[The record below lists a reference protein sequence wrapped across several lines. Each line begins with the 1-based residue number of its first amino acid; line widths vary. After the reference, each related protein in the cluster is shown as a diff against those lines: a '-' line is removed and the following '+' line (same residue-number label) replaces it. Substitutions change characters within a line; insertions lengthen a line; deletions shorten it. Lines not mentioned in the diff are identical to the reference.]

1 MSNKAGIDVKDLLVV
16 SKKRKAKMTPE
27 EKVEKAERLA
37 KERNERSNAKRR
49 KPNLT
54 YGNFSGSSS
63 GPAVRKPWTRKSNL
77 VVPAVVLIEEADHS
91 TSAAG
96 EESSIVN
103 NGSSNFVV
111 EEAELSVPSAGNED
125 SVVTPELNNCVPKES
140 ELPMSSAAEE
150 ASAVLEKLSK
160 QQEQPKQSKESLF
173 HVWKSKQQTIY
184 GSLID
189 SYTINQN
196 VCGICKSI
204 CANGILKC
212 CTSSRISHP
221 NHYFLLNS
229 LTVMELSESE
239 GFMCRFFLPLL
250 VRNATVKIPVAYSE
264 ALRYVMCSREK
275 LLKHLIENEYKKHK
289 GMCGNSE
296 FKAAQEVSSQRKNL
310 DVAGNMMVSCGHAT
324 ILTSV
329 DMKESESYRHTLLL
343 ARKVLKERNCKFLVN
358 DVVCHFWFFLASLAV
373 LLPKAFGDFTQ
384 RLIPFL
390 SRLHGQAHA
399 WYCQIIYFGHWKDG
413 AGGTLGE
420 EQEQVF
426 STFSRYC
433 NVTKYMSRA
442 SRNDFLTMAM
452 FYWNSRKEAGLPLF
466 LTKRL
471 LNSLNIVNMLD
482 NNNNNIEKKNSKVY
496 WKLLLENRDS

>member
-1 MSNKAGIDVKDLLVV
+1 
-16 SKKRKAKMTPE
+16 
-27 EKVEKAERLA
+27 
-37 KERNERSNAKRR
+37 
-49 KPNLT
+49 
-54 YGNFSGSSS
+54 
-63 GPAVRKPWTRKSNL
+63 
-77 VVPAVVLIEEADHS
+77 
-91 TSAAG
+91 
-96 EESSIVN
+96 
-103 NGSSNFVV
+103 
-111 EEAELSVPSAGNED
+111 
-125 SVVTPELNNCVPKES
+125 
-140 ELPMSSAAEE
+140 
-150 ASAVLEKLSK
+150 
-160 QQEQPKQSKESLF
+160 
-173 HVWKSKQQTIY
+173 
-184 GSLID
+184 
-189 SYTINQN
+189 
-196 VCGICKSI
+196 
-204 CANGILKC
+204 
-212 CTSSRISHP
+212 
-221 NHYFLLNS
+221 
-229 LTVMELSESE
+229 
-239 GFMCRFFLPLL
+239 
-250 VRNATVKIPVAYSE
+250 
-264 ALRYVMCSREK
+264 
-275 LLKHLIENEYKKHK
+275 
-289 GMCGNSE
+289 MCGNSE

-471 LNSLNIVNMLD
+471 LNSCYRVKFYSIMLTDKLNARCMKDESELMGLQQNLEAEAKTHLDGDRRILTRIQSENTKRSLVGTHLEWVSINDRIQTVAVTSKWRQKLVSKRRKLESKAANLIQDINEKSVMGEELVTTEHFNSGIFPWDFANKISFQDNFKLVDCWNLKKRNQECIVHTKKEMRNYLYSISNDLMERRNEIGVLTGASDLRSKGELSIKCIEYSRLIALLRNALSYYRFFGEETSGEFRGLAELVVESDDRDLD
-482 NNNNNIEKKNSKVY
+482 FFNEQSI
-496 WKLLLENRDS
+496 LECSENECDSDDEDDCVSG

>member
-1 MSNKAGIDVKDLLVV
+1 
-16 SKKRKAKMTPE
+16 
-27 EKVEKAERLA
+27 
-37 KERNERSNAKRR
+37 
-49 KPNLT
+49 
-54 YGNFSGSSS
+54 
-63 GPAVRKPWTRKSNL
+63 
-77 VVPAVVLIEEADHS
+77 
-91 TSAAG
+91 
-96 EESSIVN
+96 
-103 NGSSNFVV
+103 
-111 EEAELSVPSAGNED
+111 
-125 SVVTPELNNCVPKES
+125 
-140 ELPMSSAAEE
+140 
-150 ASAVLEKLSK
+150 
-160 QQEQPKQSKESLF
+160 
-173 HVWKSKQQTIY
+173 
-184 GSLID
+184 
-189 SYTINQN
+189 
-196 VCGICKSI
+196 
-204 CANGILKC
+204 
-212 CTSSRISHP
+212 
-221 NHYFLLNS
+221 
-229 LTVMELSESE
+229 
-239 GFMCRFFLPLL
+239 
-250 VRNATVKIPVAYSE
+250 
-264 ALRYVMCSREK
+264 
-275 LLKHLIENEYKKHK
+275 
-289 GMCGNSE
+289 MCGNSE

-471 LNSLNIVNMLD
+471 LNSCYRVKFYSIMLTDKLNARCMKDESELMGLQQNLEAEAKTHLVTSKWRQKLVSKRRKLESKAANLIQDINEKSVMGEELVTTEHFNSGIFPWDFANKISFQDNFKLVDCWNLKKRNQECIVHTKKEMRNYLYSISNDLMERRNEIGVLTGASDLRSKGELSIKCIEYSRLIALLRNALSYYRFFGEETSGEFRGLAELVVESDDRDLD
-482 NNNNNIEKKNSKVY
+482 FFNEQSI
-496 WKLLLENRDS
+496 LECSENECDSDDEDDCVSG

>member
-1 MSNKAGIDVKDLLVV
+1 
-16 SKKRKAKMTPE
+16 MTPGTSE
-27 EKVEKAERLA
+27 QKFVECLSAISNRQPIDKKLFNEASKAYDYLHHLIDKNIKKIDKTKCRACLNCETGKPECLA
-37 KERNERSNAKRR
+37 CHID
-49 KPNLT
+49 
-54 YGNFSGSSS
+54 GNF
-63 GPAVRKPWTRKSNL
+63 
-77 VVPAVVLIEEADHS
+77 
-91 TSAAG
+91 
-96 EESSIVN
+96 
-103 NGSSNFVV
+103 
-111 EEAELSVPSAGNED
+111 
-125 SVVTPELNNCVPKES
+125 
-140 ELPMSSAAEE
+140 
-150 ASAVLEKLSK
+150 
-160 QQEQPKQSKESLF
+160 
-173 HVWKSKQQTIY
+173 
-184 GSLID
+184 
-189 SYTINQN
+189 
-196 VCGICKSI
+196 
-204 CANGILKC
+204 
-212 CTSSRISHP
+212 
-221 NHYFLLNS
+221 
-229 LTVMELSESE
+229 
-239 GFMCRFFLPLL
+239 
-250 VRNATVKIPVAYSE
+250 
-264 ALRYVMCSREK
+264 K
-275 LLKHLIENEYKKHK
+275 LLKHLIENESKGGSYFGNEIICDDSESNEIMEEVNRVKPRIQKHK

-310 DVAGNMMVSCGHAT
+310 DVAGNMMGSCGHAT

-358 DVVCHFWFFLASLAV
+358 DVCHFWVFLASLAV

-471 LNSLNIVNMLD
+471 LNIFFTSLITG
-482 NNNNNIEKKNSKVY
+482 
-496 WKLLLENRDS
+496 

>member
-1 MSNKAGIDVKDLLVV
+1 MWLWLAHEICVFKMSNKAGIDVKDLLVV

-204 CANGILKC
+204 CANGIVKC
-212 CTSSRISHP
+212 KDCCKYLCWECDTNRHSCDPSHLRLYFKPDFTSKS
-221 NHYFLLNS
+221 
-229 LTVMELSESE
+229 
-239 GFMCRFFLPLL
+239 
-250 VRNATVKIPVAYSE
+250 
-264 ALRYVMCSREK
+264 
-275 LLKHLIENEYKKHK
+275 
-289 GMCGNSE
+289 
-296 FKAAQEVSSQRKNL
+296 
-310 DVAGNMMVSCGHAT
+310 
-324 ILTSV
+324 
-329 DMKESESYRHTLLL
+329 
-343 ARKVLKERNCKFLVN
+343 
-358 DVVCHFWFFLASLAV
+358 
-373 LLPKAFGDFTQ
+373 LLPTEFID
-384 RLIPFL
+384 
-390 SRLHGQAHA
+390 
-399 WYCQIIYFGHWKDG
+399 
-413 AGGTLGE
+413 
-420 EQEQVF
+420 
-426 STFSRYC
+426 C
-433 NVTKYMSRA
+433 NGIVRE
-442 SRNDFLTMAM
+442 R
-452 FYWNSRKEAGLPLF
+452 RVHVPLF
-466 LTKRL
+466 PPPTCPECNGQNTSCVLG
-471 LNSLNIVNMLD
+471 S
-482 NNNNNIEKKNSKVY
+482 SKICYVFTR
-496 WKLLLENRDS
+496 KASKASH